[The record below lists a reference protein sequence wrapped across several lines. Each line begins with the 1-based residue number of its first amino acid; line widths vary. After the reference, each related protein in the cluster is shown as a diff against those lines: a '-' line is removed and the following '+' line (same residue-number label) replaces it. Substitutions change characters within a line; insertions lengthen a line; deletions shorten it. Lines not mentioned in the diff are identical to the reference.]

1 MSLSTTAHAQMH
13 ARYAKYAVRY
23 LEFASLEASLPFA
36 LTVQLAEILQHLK
49 HLECRVLLVAAVS
62 AAEDSPSSR
71 SAV

>member
-1 MSLSTTAHAQMH
+1 MSLSTTAHARMD

-23 LEFASLEASLPFA
+23 LEFASLEASLPFG
-36 LTVQLAEILQHLK
+36 LTVQLAEILHLK
-49 HLECRVLLVAAVS
+49 RLECRVLLVVAVS